1 MIAIYGEYFPPAK
14 PKELLREE
22 KEWLTD
28 IGRNSWLCMKC
39 AQHAADNSKCENMG
53 FMATRWWP

>member
-28 IGRNSWLCMKC
+28 IGRNSWLWMKC
-39 AQHAADNSKCENMG
+39 APNVKIWDL
-53 FMATRWWP
+53 WPPGGGHNK